1 MLPAWVADMSHAS
14 INTGMQAAWVMKI
27 KVNSARET
35 TTATSQGS
43 RNNVAGMSSAPSAD
57 AA

>member
-1 MLPAWVADMSHAS
+1 
-14 INTGMQAAWVMKI
+14 MKI

-43 RNNVAGMSSAPSAD
+43 RNKLAGMFLAPSAD